1 MAVTAALVTALFTAL
16 VLLGWGVSALPPA
29 AVALTLAACCLG
41 GLALD
46 AAKVRALSAPR
57 RLVARAPPSRAAPCA
72 TLGGGNGGVTACGHQ
87 PDRANGGRVPR
98 HGLALSQRRLRE
110 PGEAR
115 GHPARHRADRLRPLR
130 QAKSLRTGKTNVVGV
145 IIPKINSASVS
156 RMVAGITLV
165 LNEAGYQVLLA
176 NTDNDASREVDYL
189 HLFSEKSQVDG
200 VILIAT
206 VITPEHREAISAL
219 PVPIVVL
226 DQDVDLCSC
235 VHQNDRDGMR
245 DVTAVAL
252 RDARRPAYIGVFEE
266 DVAVGQ
272 MRRAGFLDACAAAG
286 VEVPERA
293 MRIADFTLD
302 SGYEQTEAL
311 LEAYPELDA
320 IVCATD
326 SIAYGALT
334 CLREY
339 GHRVPEEVSVTGM
352 DDSEISRSS
361 RPR

>member
-1 MAVTAALVTALFTAL
+1 MDINQIAQMA
-16 VLLGWGVSALPPA
+16 GVS
-29 AVALTLAACCLG
+29 
-41 GLALD
+41 
-46 AAKVRALSAPR
+46 RATVSRYLNDGYVSQEK
-57 RLVARAPPSRAAPCA
+57 RAAI
-72 TLGGGNGGVTACGHQ
+72 
-87 PDRANGGRVPR
+87 RRVIEKTGYVP
-98 HGLALSQRRLRE
+98 S
-110 PGEAR
+110 
-115 GHPARHRADRLRPLR
+115 R

-176 NTDNDASREVDYL
+176 NTDNDAAREVDYL
-189 HLFSEKSQVDG
+189 HLFAEKSQVDG

-206 VITPEHREAISAL
+206 VVTPEHREAIAAL

-226 DQDVDLCSC
+226 DQEVDLCSC
-235 VHQNDRDGMR
+235 VYQNDREGMR
-245 DVTAVAL
+245 DVAAVAL
-252 RDARRPAYIGVFEE
+252 RDARHPAYIGVFEE

-293 MRIADFTLD
+293 LRIADFTLD
-302 SGYEQTEAL
+302 SGYEQAEAL
-311 LEAYPELDA
+311 LEDYPELDA

-352 DDSEISRSS
+352 DDSEISQIVTPTLTTVHLHYKTSGAETAKMLVDLMSGEERVTRRIKMSYEVVTRNS
-361 RPR
+361 TR

>member
-1 MAVTAALVTALFTAL
+1 MDINQIARMA
-16 VLLGWGVSALPPA
+16 GVS
-29 AVALTLAACCLG
+29 
-41 GLALD
+41 
-46 AAKVRALSAPR
+46 RATVSRYLNDGYVSQEK
-57 RLVARAPPSRAAPCA
+57 RAAI
-72 TLGGGNGGVTACGHQ
+72 
-87 PDRANGGRVPR
+87 RRVIERTGYVP
-98 HGLALSQRRLRE
+98 S
-110 PGEAR
+110 
-115 GHPARHRADRLRPLR
+115 R

-352 DDSEISRSS
+352 DDSEISQIVTPTLTTVHLHYKTSGAETAKMLVGLMSGEESVTRRVKMSYEVVTRNS
-361 RPR
+361 TR